1 MYCSGCGTQLQ
12 ADLNYC
18 NRCGNRVAGESDR
31 MSVAKN
37 LSGSMGYIPGVG
49 FFSYIFVIIG
59 LVKNGVPGDLLA
71 LITFFYFA
79 ALFAICFL
87 VVRQSAALS
96 RSNRQDRPALPDEAA
111 SGYSAPRPTT
121 SRLRELHE
129 PAASSVID
137 ETTRT
142 LDEVRIERS

>member
-49 FFSYIFVIIG
+49 FFSYIFVIIA

-79 ALFAICFL
+79 ALFAICLL

-96 RSNRQDRPALPDEAA
+96 RSDRQDRLALPD
-111 SGYSAPRPTT
+111 SSSPGYAAPRATT
-121 SRLRELHE
+121 ARLRELHE
-129 PAASSVID
+129 PAVGSII
-137 ETTRT
+137 EHTTKT
-142 LDEVRIERS
+142 LDEVRSERR